1 MRNKFIVP
9 SIVVIIVLLAFFY
22 FKNIFGWYEF
32 KSNNYTPKEYKS
44 IVYVSKEQYSK
55 DSLNLVLI
63 IKSQINAHK
72 EPYVNALRINDK
84 LEYINDSL
92 TKIYIDSIFYS
103 PKLDKIAFLVLVENE
118 NKKLY
123 KGMTKAEADGWE
135 KEGNLPYLGTHF
147 NSNCF
152 IAKRINDVFDIY
164 FYGYS
169 FTNSRTYK
177 ENSTA
182 LRDACLNHREDKN
195 ENKKTYNVDDKR
207 FWNSYE
213 WNFIK

>member
-1 MRNKFIVP
+1 MKKKIIVI
-9 SIVVIIVLLAFFY
+9 SILLVVIVIAFFY

-32 KSNNYTPKEYKS
+32 KSNNYTLKENKS
-44 IVYVSKEQYSK
+44 IVKVSKEQYSK

-63 IKSQINAHK
+63 IKNQINAHK
-72 EPYVNALRINDK
+72 NPYDNALRVNDK

-103 PKLDKIAFLVLVENE
+103 PKLDKVVFLVLVEND

-123 KGMTKAEADGWE
+123 KGMTKAMADGWE
-135 KEGNLPYLGTHF
+135 REGNLPYLGTHF
-147 NSNCF
+147 NSSCF
-152 IAKRINDVFDIY
+152 IAKRINGIFEIY
-164 FYGYS
+164 YYGYS

-182 LRDACLNHREDKN
+182 LRDACLNHREDEN
-195 ENKKTYNVDDKR
+195 ESEKKYNVDDRR
-207 FWNSYE
+207 FWNSNE
-213 WNFIK
+213 WVMW